1 MKKIFNITECTSD
14 CPLRQT
20 PAYDSQYCNFY
31 NKDLDHWVGWRRGKK
46 KPNFCKMVRVVA
58 EESNG

>member
-1 MKKIFNITECTSD
+1 MKIYYIKECTSD

-31 NKDLDHWVGWRRGKK
+31 NKDLDHCIFKAKEK
-46 KPNFCKMVRVVA
+46 KPNFCKVKRVIV
-58 EESNG
+58 EEGK